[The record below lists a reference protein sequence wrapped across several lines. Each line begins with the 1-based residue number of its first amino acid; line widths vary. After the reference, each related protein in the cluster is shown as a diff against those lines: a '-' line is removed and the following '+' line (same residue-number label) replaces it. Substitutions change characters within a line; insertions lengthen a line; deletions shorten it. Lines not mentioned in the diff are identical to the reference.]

1 MKLLK
6 NLWIFQQ
13 LKKKIRRRQYT
24 NFKEFCFDVD
34 LIFDN
39 CFKFNGEFNEV
50 GKMGSIVKR
59 EFMRLLNKYKMD
71 KFV

>member
-1 MKLLK
+1 MISLR
-6 NLWIFQQ
+6 NQWIFLL
-13 LKKKIRRRQYT
+13 LKKKIRKRQYT

-39 CFKFNGEFNEV
+39 CFFYNGEFSEI
-50 GKMGSIVKR
+50 GKMGSFVKR
-59 EFMRLLNKYKMD
+59 EFIRLLNENKMN